1 MPHSPQASKRAR
13 AAYLA
18 SIAVDPAAVEPLYR
32 QLFINIRDAILA
44 GRLKPGAR
52 LPATRAFASDLSVSR
67 NTVVT
72 AFDQLLAEGYID
84 GRVGAGTYVSRV
96 LPEDLLAARHV
107 EMRRKPSQRPPRL
120 SKRGAKLAAIRQGGV
135 SPAAPFSPRLP
146 ELEAFPFNDWA
157 RLLSRR
163 WRNPPRQ
170 YLVDGDPAGYRPLR
184 DAIAHYLGAARAVR
198 CDPAQILIVSGSQQA
213 LDIATRA
220 LIDPGDS
227 VWIEEP
233 GYAGTVG
240 ALIAA
245 GADLAP
251 VPIDDEGLDV
261 AAGRARAPNARL
273 ACVSPSHQYPL
284 GVAMTLRRRLALLD
298 WARSADAFILE
309 DDYDSEYRYA
319 GRPLTPLRELDSDG
333 RVIYLGSLSKVM
345 FPGLR
350 VGYMVIP
357 ESLVDAFRAIR
368 ALVDFHPSS
377 VPQAALADFIA
388 DGYLAT
394 HIRRMRTLYA
404 ERQAAIVAAA
414 ADKLDGVLDLPP
426 DDAGMHLVGYLSS
439 EPGADDAPNDR
450 AAAHC
455 AGEAGVITSALS
467 GYYREAPDRCGLLLG
482 YAGVPTAD
490 IDVNIAA
497 LGHALRDGQS
507 RWRNCQPQKGS
518 L

>member
-1 MPHSPQASKRAR
+1 MPPAPKRAR

-18 SIAVDPAAVEPLYR
+18 SIAVDPAAAEPLYR
-32 QLFINIRDAILA
+32 QLFFNMRDAILA

-52 LPATRAFASDLSVSR
+52 LPATRSFAGDLGVSR

-72 AFDQLLAEGYID
+72 AFDQLLAEGYIE

-96 LPEDLLAARHV
+96 LPEELLAARRV
-107 EMRRKPSQRPPRL
+107 DLALKPRQKPPRL
-120 SKRGAKLAAIRQGGV
+120 SKRGAKLAAIQQGRTA
-135 SPAAPFSPRLP
+135 PPKPFSARMP
-146 ELEAFPFNDWA
+146 ELEAFPFDDWA

-163 WRNPPRQ
+163 WRHPPRQ
-170 YLVDGDPAGYRPLR
+170 FLVDGDPAGYRPLR

-198 CDPAQILIVSGSQQA
+198 CDPAQIMIVSGSQQA

-245 GADLAP
+245 EADLAP
-251 VPIDDEGLDV
+251 IPIDAEGLDV
-261 AAGRARAPNARL
+261 TAGRRRAPNARL

-284 GVAMTLRRRLALLD
+284 GVAITLRRRLELLD

-350 VGYMVIP
+350 IGYMVIP
-357 ESLVDAFRAIR
+357 EGLVDAFRAIR
-368 ALVDFHPSS
+368 RLVDFHPSS

-388 DGYLAT
+388 DGYLAS

-404 ERQAAIVAAA
+404 ERQAVMVAAA
-414 ADKLDGVLDLPP
+414 AEALEGILALPA
-426 DDAGMHLVGYLSS
+426 DDAGMHLVGYLQ
-439 EPGADDAPNDR
+439 GDAPDDK
-450 AAAHC
+450 AAARC
-455 AGEAGVITSALS
+455 AADSGIVASALS
-467 GYYREAPDRCGLLLG
+467 GYYRETPDRCGLVLG

-490 IDVNIAA
+490 IEPNIAELA
-497 LGHALRDGQS
+497 RALRKGQS
-507 RWRNCQPQKGS
+507 SWR
-518 L
+518 